1 MKIMVGYD
9 GSDAS
14 KEAVK
19 VAKKRAKATD
29 AKVKVYVLTS
39 MVQGSEK
46 QQPDIGKAEREL
58 DYVKSIFER
67 DNIPCEVHLLIRG
80 LSPGEDIVNF
90 AKEKRIN
97 EIVIGV
103 EKKSKVG
110 KFIFG
115 STAQYVILEA
125 PCPVVAVK

>member
-19 VAKKRAKATD
+19 VARNRAKDTQA
-29 AKVKVYVLTS
+29 KVYVLTS
-39 MVQGSEK
+39 MTQGSEK
-46 QQPDIGKAEREL
+46 EQQDIGKAERGL
-58 DYVKSIFER
+58 DYVKSIF
-67 DNIPCEVHLLIRG
+67 DQANIPCEVHLLIQG
-80 LSPGEDIVNF
+80 LSPGENIVQF
-90 AKEKRIN
+90 AKENRID

>member
-1 MKIMVGYD
+1 MQIMVGYD

-19 VAKKRAKATD
+19 VAKKRAKA
-29 AKVKVYVLTS
+29 AEAKVYVLTS
-39 MVQGSEK
+39 MTQGSEK
-46 QQPDIGKAEREL
+46 EQQDIGKAEREL
-58 DYVKSIFER
+58 DYVKSIF
-67 DNIPCEVHLLIRG
+67 DQANIPCEVHLLIQG

-90 AKEKRIN
+90 AIEKSIN
-97 EIVIGV
+97 EIIIGL

-125 PCPVVAVK
+125 PCPVVTVK

>member
-9 GSDAS
+9 RSNAA

-19 VAKKRAKATD
+19 VAKKRAKDTD
-29 AKVKVYVLTS
+29 ATVYVLTS

-46 QQPDIGKAEREL
+46 EQEDIRKAEHEL
-58 DYVKSIFER
+58 DYVKAIFER

-90 AKEKRIN
+90 AKEKHID
-97 EIVIGV
+97 EIILGV

-125 PCPVVAVK
+125 PCPVVTVK

>member
-14 KEAVK
+14 REAVK
-19 VAKKRAKATD
+19 VAKKHAKDTNA
-29 AKVKVYVLTS
+29 KVYVLTS

-46 QQPDIGKAEREL
+46 KQKDIGKAEREL
-58 DYVKSIFER
+58 DYVKSVFER
-67 DNIPCEVHLLIRG
+67 DSIPCEVHLLIQG
-80 LSPGEDIVNF
+80 LSPGEDIVKF
-90 AKEKRIN
+90 ATEKRIN
-97 EIVIGV
+97 EIIIGV

-125 PCPVVAVK
+125 PCPVVTVK

>member
-14 KEAVK
+14 REAVK

-29 AKVKVYVLTS
+29 AKVYVLTS

-46 QQPDIGKAEREL
+46 KQQDIGKAEREL

-67 DNIPCEVHLLIRG
+67 DNIPCEVHLLIQG

-90 AKEKRIN
+90 ATEKRIN
-97 EIVIGV
+97 EIISGV

-110 KFIFG
+110 KFSFG

-125 PCPVVAVK
+125 PCPVVTVK